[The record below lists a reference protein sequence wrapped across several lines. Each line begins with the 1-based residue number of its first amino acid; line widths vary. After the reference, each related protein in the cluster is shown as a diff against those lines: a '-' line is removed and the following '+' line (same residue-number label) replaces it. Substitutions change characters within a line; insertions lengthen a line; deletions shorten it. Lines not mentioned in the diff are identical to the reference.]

1 MTLTKLFYA
10 AVAGLGM
17 ASAQATDLA
26 ASFDHHALGQRLD
39 ASCTVQEMQR
49 RAAIIPVTSGLD
61 PAPEY
66 RTKGLTFVMQS
77 AHFDAKMHARADKIY
92 ATIPHH
98 TKALTYNDGGVFVW
112 SRYGLA
118 ESLPSRKHAANGYTT
133 PGLYLEYERRL
144 YFPFMLADVRKNKNG
159 TYRPLGFYEEPTRG
173 VRIANHETGH
183 MVDDI
188 LGNYSFENGAARAD
202 GRLTDRRDYRAAI
215 AEDLRHIRGTK
226 PDVVALDY
234 YMPIRIGGK
243 QDEGQRLR
251 REVFAE
257 LWAEASGQ
265 GGSNLSRHYPRTY
278 AIVKSYFDY
287 LKAVTVAGGVSCDY
301 RKDGRAVPVLKR

>member
-1 MTLTKLFYA
+1 MTVTKIFCA
-10 AVAGLGM
+10 AVAGLGL
-17 ASAQATDLA
+17 SAVQAADLA
-26 ASFDHHALGQRLD
+26 ATFDHAGLSKRLG
-39 ASCTVQEMQR
+39 ASCAVQEMQR

-66 RTKGLTFVMQS
+66 RTKGLTYVMQS

-98 TKALTYNDGGVFVW
+98 TRALTYNDGGVFVW

-118 ESLPSRKHAANGYTT
+118 ESLPSRKNAANGYTT

-159 TYRPLGFYEEPTRG
+159 TYRSIGFYEEPARG

-188 LGNYSFENGAARAD
+188 LGNYSFEQSGTRAE
-202 GRLTDRRDYRAAI
+202 GRLTDRRDYRTAI
-215 AEDLRHIRGTK
+215 ADDLRHIRGTK

-265 GGSNLSRHYPRTY
+265 GGSNLSRHYPRAY
-278 AIVKSYFDY
+278 GVVKSYFDY
-287 LKAVTVAGGVSCDY
+287 LKSVYEAGGSACDY